1 MAGLRVFGHGG
12 GAKPAAANAR
22 AERLGDLD
30 ARVCWDAIPD
40 AQGCNVRY
48 GIAPDKLYHSHLV
61 YGQNEVTLCT
71 LTAGQAVYIAVDA
84 FNENGVTPGEVFK
97 L

>member
-1 MAGLRVFGHGG
+1 M
-12 GAKPAAANAR
+12 
-22 AERLGDLD
+22 
-30 ARVCWDAIPD
+30 
-40 AQGCNVRY
+40 RY